1 MKTKYNLGKF
11 CFKIYLMFITFALL
25 YEANLSFYNF
35 CNRKRPIMTSDF
47 RVGKLGRSKKT
58 PKIGR
63 YKVKIVG
70 NDR

>member
-1 MKTKYNLGKF
+1 
-11 CFKIYLMFITFALL
+11 MFITFALL

-35 CNRKRPIMTSDF
+35 CNRERPLMTSDV